1 MSSRVVYLC
10 FRDFDEI
17 LRDIQELR
25 SKLNELT
32 QDKSLID
39 EEVLVI
45 KQNA

>member
-1 MSSRVVYLC
+1 MC